1 MVLQEILYILQRHKD
16 DSGFLRSVLAYA
28 LGLERARKQ

>member
-1 MVLQEILYILQRHKD
+1 MELQEILYILQRHKD

-28 LGLERARKQ
+28 LGLEQARKL